1 MRLSAK
7 VSWITRFI
15 TKINK
20 IMERQLFVE
29 GSPWEPIIGYARA
42 VKIGNIIEI
51 SGTTAS
57 VNGEVV
63 GKGDVYAQTRCILE
77 KFEKVL
83 QSYGASMED
92 VIRTRIFCTDISQ
105 WEAIGKAHGEF
116 FSEIKPATGMYQISK
131 LISDE
136 LLVEIE
142 ATAVLKG

>member
-1 MRLSAK
+1 MQ
-7 VSWITRFI
+7 
-15 TKINK
+15 
-20 IMERQLFVE
+20 RQTYTE

-42 VKIGNIIEI
+42 VKIGSIIEI

-63 GKGDVYAQTRCILE
+63 GKGDVYEQTKCVLQ

-83 QSYGASMED
+83 AEMGASMND
-92 VIRTRIFCTDISQ
+92 VVRTRIFCTDISK

-131 LISDE
+131 LISDD

-142 ATAVLKG
+142 ATAILKA

>member
-1 MRLSAK
+1 
-7 VSWITRFI
+7 
-15 TKINK
+15 
-20 IMERQLFVE
+20 MERQTHTE

-63 GKGDVYAQTRCILE
+63 GKDDVYEQTKCILQ

-83 QSYGASMED
+83 ATFGASMND
-92 VIRTRIFCTDISQ
+92 VVRTRIFCTDISQ
-105 WEAIGKAHGEF
+105 WEKIGKAHGEF

-136 LLVEIE
+136 LLIEIE
-142 ATAVLKG
+142 ATAILSNLL

>member
-1 MRLSAK
+1 MQ
-7 VSWITRFI
+7 
-15 TKINK
+15 
-20 IMERQLFVE
+20 RQTYTE

-63 GKGDVYAQTRCILE
+63 GKGDVYEQTKCVLQ

-83 QSYGASMED
+83 AEMGASMND
-92 VIRTRIFCTDISQ
+92 VVRTRIFCTDISK

-131 LISDE
+131 LISDD

-142 ATAVLKG
+142 VTAILKA

>member
-1 MRLSAK
+1 
-7 VSWITRFI
+7 
-15 TKINK
+15 
-20 IMERQLFVE
+20 MERQIFTE

-42 VKIGNIIEI
+42 VKVGNIIEI

-63 GKGDVYAQTRCILE
+63 GKGDVYLQTRCILE

-83 QSYGASMED
+83 AHYGAGMKD
-92 VIRTRIFCTDISQ
+92 VVRTRIFCTDIAQ

-116 FSEIKPATGMYQISK
+116 FSDIKPATGMYQISK
-131 LISDE
+131 LISDD

-142 ATAVLKG
+142 ATAIVNQ

>member
-1 MRLSAK
+1 M
-7 VSWITRFI
+7 
-15 TKINK
+15 N
-20 IMERQLFVE
+20 RQIYTE
-29 GSPWEPIIGYARA
+29 GSPWEPIVGYARA

-51 SGTTAS
+51 SGTTAT

-63 GKGDVYAQTRCILE
+63 GKGDIYEQTKCILQ

-83 QSYGASMED
+83 EQYGATMND

-116 FSEIKPATGMYQISK
+116 FSEIKPTTGMYQISK
-131 LISDE
+131 LISEE

-142 ATAVLKG
+142 ATAIVNK

>member
-1 MRLSAK
+1 MQ
-7 VSWITRFI
+7 
-15 TKINK
+15 
-20 IMERQLFVE
+20 RQTYTE
-29 GSPWEPIIGYARA
+29 GSPWEPIVGYARA

-63 GKGDVYAQTRCILE
+63 GKGDVYEQTKCILQ

-83 QSYGASMED
+83 QQFGASTKD
-92 VIRTRIFCTDISQ
+92 VVRTRIFCTDIAQ

-116 FSEIKPATGMYQISK
+116 FSEIKPTTGMYQISK
-131 LISDE
+131 PISDD

-142 ATAVLKG
+142 ATAILSE

>member
-1 MRLSAK
+1 
-7 VSWITRFI
+7 
-15 TKINK
+15 
-20 IMERQLFVE
+20 MERQTYTE
-29 GSPWEPIIGYARA
+29 GSPWEPIVGYARA

-51 SGTTAS
+51 SGTTAT

-63 GKGDVYAQTRCILE
+63 GKGDIYEQTKCILQ

-83 QSYGASMED
+83 EQYGATMND

-116 FSEIKPATGMYQISK
+116 FSEIKPTTGMYQISK
-131 LISDE
+131 LISEE

-142 ATAVLKG
+142 ATAIVNK